1 MSYNFGYSETRRN
14 SSFDWAPTVWDNR
27 HSVNLVLGKV
37 WGKGWQIGAK
47 YRWATGTPYTPF
59 DGDLSAQA
67 TNWDVLQRGIFDM
80 SNPMSQ
86 RLASYSVIDV
96 RLDKTYNKKKY
107 SLTWFLDLQNF
118 TSSAIPLMPYLTV
131 ERDDDGNPLTNVST
145 PGSYSVKTIA
155 SDTGRL
161 LPTIGLILEI

>member
-1 MSYNFGYSETRRN
+1 MSYNFGYSETRLNASRE
-14 SSFDWAPTVWDNR
+14 WEPTVWITHNI
-27 HSVNLVLGKV
+27 NLVLGKV

-59 DGDLSAQA
+59 DTELSAQIA
-67 TNWDVLQRGIFDM
+67 NWDILQRGIFDVDQIM
-80 SNPMSQ
+80 GE
-86 RLASYSVIDV
+86 RLKAYSVIDV
-96 RLDKTYNKKKY
+96 RLDKTYNKKNY

-118 TSSAIPLMPYLTV
+118 TSSDIPLMPYLTV
-131 ERDDDGNPLTNVST
+131 ERDDTGIPVIDPMDAGK
-145 PGSYSVKTIA
+145 YSIKLIQ

>member
-1 MSYNFGYSETRRN
+1 
-14 SSFDWAPTVWDNR
+14 
-27 HSVNLVLGKV
+27 LGKV

-59 DGDLSAQA
+59 DSELSASTA
-67 TNWDVLQRGIFDM
+67 NWDVLQRGIFDVDQIM
-80 SNPMSQ
+80 GE
-86 RLASYSVIDV
+86 RLPAYSVIDV
-96 RLDKTYNKKKY
+96 RLDKTYNKEKY

-118 TSSAIPLMPYLTV
+118 TSSSIPLMPYLTV
-131 ERDDDGNPLTNVST
+131 ERDELTAAPLEDPNST
-145 PGSYSVKTIA
+145 DSYLVKTID